1 MRYVPIVL
9 EVIVGSS
16 VIAALITGVV
26 TGLFKLQE
34 QKREDSIRKSER
46 EEARK
51 DRAAELALED
61 KRIALDRDYARM
73 IERKGEGRTQ
83 AKSLLGHL
91 EALQAEYSRQGQ
103 LGPFQTYSYRADL
116 VRPVRS
122 VTRLIPDAEF
132 REYIDLAMQVI
143 TELWVPASVGE
154 GPEDPSAEQSRIL
167 GELLTQVGRFA
178 TDDGWD
184 RALVVDLRS
193 YKDSMN
199 EYWEE
204 YHSDT
209 RR

>member
-1 MRYVPIVL
+1 MRYIPIVL

-83 AKSLLGHL
+83 AKTLLGHL
-91 EALQAEYSRQGQ
+91 EALQSEYSRQGQ

-154 GPEDPSAEQSRIL
+154 GPEAPFAEQSRIL

-184 RALVVDLRS
+184 RTLVVDLRS
-193 YKDSMN
+193 YKDSID

-209 RR
+209 RP

>member
-9 EVIVGSS
+9 EVIVGSA

-34 QKREDSIRKSER
+34 QKREDSIRQSER

-61 KRIALDRDYARM
+61 KRVALDRDYARM
-73 IERKGEGRTQ
+73 IERKGEGRAQ
-83 AKSLLGHL
+83 ARTLLVHL
-91 EALQAEYSRQGQ
+91 EAMQAEYSKQGQ
-103 LGPFQTYSYRADL
+103 LGPFQTYSYRAEL

-122 VTRLIPDAEF
+122 VTRLVPDAEF
-132 REYIDLAMQVI
+132 REYIDLAIQVI

-167 GELLTQVGRFA
+167 GQLVTQVGRFA

-184 RALVVDLRS
+184 RALVVELRS
-193 YKDSMN
+193 FKDSID

>member
-1 MRYVPIVL
+1 ML

-61 KRIALDRDYARM
+61 KRVALDRDYARM
-73 IERKGEGRTQ
+73 IERKGEGRAQ
-83 AKSLLGHL
+83 AKTLLVHL
-91 EALQAEYSRQGQ
+91 EALQAEYSKQGQ
-103 LGPFQTYSYRADL
+103 LGSFQTYSYRAEL

-154 GPEDPSAEQSRIL
+154 GPEEPSAEQSRIL
-167 GELLTQVGRFA
+167 GQLLTQVGRFA

-184 RALVVDLRS
+184 RALVVELRS
-193 YKDSMN
+193 YKDSID

-204 YHSDT
+204 YHSDA

>member
-1 MRYVPIVL
+1 MV

-16 VIAALITGVV
+16 VIAALITAIV

-34 QKREDSIRKSER
+34 QKREDSIRESER

-51 DRAAELALED
+51 DRAADLALED
-61 KRIALDRDYARM
+61 KRVALDRDYARM
-73 IERKGEGRTQ
+73 IERKAEGRAQ
-83 AKSLLGHL
+83 AKALLTHL
-91 EALQAEYSRQGQ
+91 DALQVDYSKQGQ
-103 LGPFQTYSYRADL
+103 LGPFRTYSYRAEL
-116 VRPVRS
+116 VRPVRA

-132 REYIDLAMQVI
+132 REYIDLAIQVI

-154 GPEDPSAEQSRIL
+154 GPEEPSAEQSRIL
-167 GELLTQVGRFA
+167 GQLISQVGRFA

-184 RALVVDLRS
+184 RTPVLELRS
-193 YKDSMN
+193 FKDSID

>member
-1 MRYVPIVL
+1 MRYVPTVL

-34 QKREDSIRKSER
+34 QKREDSIRRSER
-46 EEARK
+46 EESRK

-61 KRIALDRDYARM
+61 KRVALDRDFARM
-73 IERKGEGRTQ
+73 IERKGEGRAQ
-83 AKSLLGHL
+83 AKTLLVHL
-91 EALQAEYSRQGQ
+91 EALQADYSKQGQ
-103 LGPFQTYSYRADL
+103 LGPFQTYSYRAEL

-132 REYIDLAMQVI
+132 REYIDLAIQVI
-143 TELWVPASVGE
+143 TEVWVPASVGE
-154 GPEDPSAEQSRIL
+154 GPEEPSAEQSRIL
-167 GELLTQVGRFA
+167 GQLITQVGRFA

-184 RALVVDLRS
+184 RALVAELRS
-193 YKDSMN
+193 FKDSID